1 MTESFFEG
9 VYRNWIWIGGPL
21 MLISATALGL
31 LIAGT
36 VRMVRKAQLFRVP
49 LAERQEVGFAE
60 AEQVVLSVEG
70 PRFSTR
76 FGNLAYELRAGDGT
90 RVEGRPVLLR
100 TETAAV
106 STVRLEILTY
116 DIPRPGRYVLR
127 IGGLGAPQ
135 ADDARHA
142 IVFGRP
148 YLGRLVAHILGMI
161 LSASVFIGSLV
172 FFLLRLLETGPG
184 A

>member
-1 MTESFFEG
+1 MTQSFFEG
-9 VYRNWIWIGGPL
+9 VYRNWIWIGAPL
-21 MLISATALGL
+21 ILISVTALGL

-36 VRMVRKAQLFRVP
+36 VRMVRKAQMFRVP
-49 LAERQEVGFAE
+49 LVERQEVGFAQ

-76 FGNLAYELRAGDGT
+76 FGNLAYELRAGDGA
-90 RVEGRPVLLR
+90 RVAGRPVLLR

-116 DIPRPGRYVLR
+116 DIPRPGRYLLL
-127 IGGLGAPQ
+127 IQGLGAPR

-161 LSASVFIGSLV
+161 LSASVFIVSLV
-172 FFLLRLLETGPG
+172 FFLLRLLEAGPG